1 MLKYCSDRY
10 CSKIQTIYVKAF
22 NFYLLVLKFISYWF
36 VTRKMIEKLDNIL
49 FSNVDVV
56 FGDISNDTGLNS
68 INLII
73 VNLDD
78 DNFDDSNPKSINHIR
93 LMAWYAGS

>member
-10 CSKIQTIYVKAF
+10 CSKIQKIYVKAF

-78 DNFDDSNPKSINHIR
+78 DNFYDSNPKSINHIR

>member
-10 CSKIQTIYVKAF
+10 CSKIQKIYVKAF

-78 DNFDDSNPKSINHIR
+78 DNFYDSNPKSINHIG

>member
-10 CSKIQTIYVKAF
+10 CSKIQKLYVKAF

>member
-10 CSKIQTIYVKAF
+10 CSKIQKIYVKAI
-22 NFYLLVLKFISYWF
+22 NFYLLVLTFVSDWF

-56 FGDISNDTGLNS
+56 FGDVGNDTGLNS
-68 INLII
+68 TNLNI

-78 DNFDDSNPKSINHIR
+78 DNFDDSNPKSINHVR
-93 LMAWYAGS
+93 LMAWYGGS

>member
-10 CSKIQTIYVKAF
+10 CSKIQKIYVKAI
-22 NFYLLVLKFISYWF
+22 NFYLLVLTFVSDWF

-56 FGDISNDTGLNS
+56 FGDVGNDTGLS
-68 INLII
+68 SANLNI

-78 DNFDDSNPKSINHIR
+78 DNFDDSNPKSINHVR
-93 LMAWYAGS
+93 LMAWYGGS

>member
-10 CSKIQTIYVKAF
+10 CSKIQKIYVKAF

>member
-10 CSKIQTIYVKAF
+10 CSKIQKIYVKAF

-56 FGDISNDTGLNS
+56 FGDISNDTGLNI

-78 DNFDDSNPKSINHIR
+78 DNFYDSNPKSINHIR

>member
-10 CSKIQTIYVKAF
+10 CSKIQKIYVKAF
-22 NFYLLVLKFISYWF
+22 NIYLLVLKFISYWF

-78 DNFDDSNPKSINHIR
+78 DNFYDSNPKIINHIR